1 MWTSAHNVAQKGGGV
16 HPIIQADAASRR
28 RLTQVMYDMNERQRY
43 VLGLCESAIAALQ
56 SSSNETFSDAMT
68 TQLLNEVHQMSKA
81 LDPNDFSPTFVRTVI
96 DSYAGHLADQLI
108 SLNYE
113 YSRIRKNG
121 QLNNGSSCA

>member
-1 MWTSAHNVAQKGGGV
+1 
-16 HPIIQADAASRR
+16 
-28 RLTQVMYDMNERQRY
+28 MNERQRY

>member
-1 MWTSAHNVAQKGGGV
+1 MHE
-16 HPIIQADAASRR
+16 
-28 RLTQVMYDMNERQRY
+28 MNERQQH

-56 SSSNETFSDAMT
+56 GSSNKTFSDAMT
-68 TQLLNEVHQMSKA
+68 TQLLNEIHQMSKA
-81 LDPNDFSPTFVRTVI
+81 LDPNDFSPTFARAVI

-121 QLNNGSSCA
+121 KLRNGSPCA